1 MGDRIKILNSCA
13 DYNDYCIKNGIS
25 LGKLEEN
32 DIIAIPALYNKD
44 YYFAQETVDFI
55 KYCRENDDEHKYDI
69 LSDGDI
75 RVRSLHSFD
84 IWMPIVLIT
93 QSILLPLAIN
103 MVSNYIWDKKKG
115 REKDEAEVDITFIV
129 KKGNK
134 EKSLYYKGS
143 AKGFKESF
151 KMIDLNKMWEE

>member
-1 MGDRIKILNSCA
+1 MGDNIKILSSCA

-32 DIIAIPALYNKD
+32 DIIAIPALYNQD
-44 YYFAQETVDFI
+44 YLFAQETVDFI
-55 KYCRENDDEHKYDI
+55 KYCREKDNEHKYDI

-93 QSILLPLAIN
+93 QSVLLPFAIN
-103 MVSNYIWDKKKG
+103 IVSNYIWDKLKG
-115 REKDEAEVDITFIV
+115 REQDEAEVDMTFIV
-129 KKGNK
+129 KEGNK
-134 EKSLYYKGS
+134 EKSIHYKGS
-143 AKGFKESF
+143 AKEFKESF
-151 KMIDLNKMWEE
+151 EMIDLNKMWEE